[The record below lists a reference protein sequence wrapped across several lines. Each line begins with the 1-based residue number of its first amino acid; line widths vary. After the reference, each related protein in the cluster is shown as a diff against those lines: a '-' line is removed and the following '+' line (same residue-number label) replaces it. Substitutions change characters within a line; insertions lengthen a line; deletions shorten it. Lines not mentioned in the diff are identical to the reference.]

1 MVDSVALDAAANTIH
16 AGTPR
21 PMFRKL
27 LSGSPQAGS
36 NRQCVLSSDGRRFLF
51 DISIELTVPIQ
62 VISHWRPE

>member
-1 MVDSVALDAAANTIH
+1 MAVSVALDAAANTIG

-21 PMFRKL
+21 ALFRKL

-36 NRQCVLSSDGRRFLF
+36 NRQYVLSSDGQRFLF